1 MSLRSVLFG
10 LYYIQYGF
18 LVYTSFLASANLQLQ
33 HFPSKDVL
41 KALFMSN
48 IRVIIHSCLKKNV
61 PKLQSPASRT
71 EKVSDSTFTWFLIS
85 SLFGTEVWD
94 SVDSLNISS
103 AFFLNARSRSV
114 TCEDDGVVTCHMTSW
129 HADTESLWSV
139 RQGRHSERGAA
150 RSSWSGRACTRLL
163 FSCQDPAFV
172 LTDSAKLKLSSASL
186 CSSLL
191 SPSKTLKSTRTSKAS
206 LKVL

>member
-48 IRVIIHSCLKKNV
+48 IRVIIHSCLNKNV

-71 EKVSDSTFTWFLIS
+71 EKVSDSIFTWFLIS
-85 SLFGTEVWD
+85 SLFEWK
-94 SVDSLNISS
+94 SPRS
-103 AFFLNARSRSV
+103 ASFLIVRSRSV
-114 TCEDDGVVTCHMTSW
+114 TNFCLFHDIQHSNTHMMMLITFKPFK
-129 HADTESLWSV
+129 DIKILILILYV
-139 RQGRHSERGAA
+139 FFDIQDIF
-150 RSSWSGRACTRLL
+150 SS
-163 FSCQDPAFV
+163 
-172 LTDSAKLKLSSASL
+172 KLYFLYWQ
-186 CSSLL
+186 
-191 SPSKTLKSTRTSKAS
+191 
-206 LKVL
+206 